1 MNLKHL
7 NFSFILFCGR
17 WTWRERRCVA
27 RCTET
32 AHSSGGS
39 AERALGGGNG
49 YCAPSVWSTPLG
61 EGPRPKGLRTRLLFS
76 TAARLRRQGQCSSGL
91 FWWRLPP
98 PPLARGNWPE
108 LRPQPPQAARQLHS
122 RVEKLRSASQRL
134 RGVQLESIGPSSAA
148 PPAALP
154 PLRLGPNEPTKQQ
167 RGPVR
172 WPGRQADRQVT
183 QTDRPAD
190 RNGRRNSRFPAGA
203 ARLQGR
209 LSRMTHRSSGCL
221 PCDSQALRRVSWQA
235 GGAGRLALAGRG
247 GAGRQAGRG
256 TSPSLCSGEINPIPP
271 KRTERKGATPSRSR
285 GRGRRVSRS
294 GVGGIVKRREKL
306 RGASVGGRAAECV
319 IMQNRV
325 PEDRRR

>member
-1 MNLKHL
+1 MN
-7 NFSFILFCGR
+7 
-17 WTWRERRCVA
+17 
-27 RCTET
+27 
-32 AHSSGGS
+32 
-39 AERALGGGNG
+39 
-49 YCAPSVWSTPLG
+49 
-61 EGPRPKGLRTRLLFS
+61 
-76 TAARLRRQGQCSSGL
+76 
-91 FWWRLPP
+91 
-98 PPLARGNWPE
+98 PLA
-108 LRPQPPQAARQLHS
+108 QA
-122 RVEKLRSASQRL
+122 
-134 RGVQLESIGPSSAA
+134 
-148 PPAALP
+148 P

-235 GGAGRLALAGRG
+235 GEAGRLALAGRC

-325 PEDRRR
+325 PEDRRRSNTSAQSRRAFGATPPRRGGGQAATPLKAAHQGLALRRAPQQPPSPNGQTGSRTAAPEQAAPSTPTPVSRVHVIEVPALQNLLPCVSQNFAFGLNASSPRDYVRRRRAPPPLSSAGGVVCPALDPLPGPFVPLRVRRQ